1 MKAEEVWEAL
11 VAESAVNPIELKT
24 KRGLHF
30 KLVYNG
36 ECLKVYKSE
45 IEPSSKLKSP
55 RPIYKGNFVKVFPYY
70 ERWVNGERGLSTKL
84 TAITG
89 NSVYIMAA
97 IGYEVKKWSLQ
108 QR

>member
-1 MKAEEVWEAL
+1 MNAEEVWEAL
-11 VAESAVNPIELKT
+11 VAEGVENPIELKT
-24 KRGLHF
+24 KTGLHF
-30 KLVYNG
+30 KIVSNG
-36 ECLKVYKSE
+36 KMLTVKNSE
-45 IEPSSKLKSP
+45 NEPSSKVKIP
-55 RPIYKGNFVKVFPYY
+55 RSIYKDNFVKVFPYY